1 MDKKVDELELLK
13 PDNRFIKE
21 IENYRKEFN
30 LPSNGIEGT
39 SFLMAFDDISQW
51 LEHLKLLE
59 KEDTLP
65 NEDYVPAEQFIL
77 IRKSDNK
84 IIGMSNLRIRL
95 NEYLLNFG
103 GNIGYSITPSERK
116 KRYGRLLLKKTL
128 QKATDLGLNNILVT
142 CRDTN
147 LGSIKI
153 IESNS
158 GILKNKIYDE
168 EEKEWIR
175 RYQINTD

>member
-1 MDKKVDELELLK
+1 MDKNVDELELLK
-13 PDNRFIKE
+13 PSSRFIEE
-21 IENYRKEFN
+21 IEHYRKEFN
-30 LPSNGIEGT
+30 LPDNGIEGT
-39 SFLMAFDDISQW
+39 SFLMAFDDINQW
-51 LEHLKLLE
+51 LENLKLLE

-65 NEDYVPAEQFIL
+65 NEKYVPAEQFIL

-84 IIGMSNLRIRL
+84 IIGMSNLRIQL

-116 KRYGRLLLKKTL
+116 KGYGRILLKKTL

-168 EEKEWIR
+168 EEKVWMR
-175 RYQINTD
+175 RYQININ

>member
-1 MDKKVDELELLK
+1 MDKKVDELELIK
-13 PDNRFIKE
+13 PDTGFIKE

-39 SFLMAFDDISQW
+39 SFLMAFDDINQW
-51 LEHLKLLE
+51 LEQLKLYE
-59 KEDTLP
+59 KEETLP
-65 NEDYVPAEQFIL
+65 NKEYVPAEQFIL
-77 IRKSDNK
+77 IRKSNNK
-84 IIGMSNLRIRL
+84 IIGMSSLRTRL

-103 GNIGYSITPSERK
+103 GNIGYSIAPSERK
-116 KRYGRLLLKKTL
+116 KGYGRLLLKKTL
-128 QKATDLGLNNILVT
+128 LKATDIGLNNILVT

-158 GILKNKIYDE
+158 GILINKVYEE
-168 EEKEWIR
+168 EEKEWMR
-175 RYQINTD
+175 RYQINTN